1 MAAPPF
7 CTHTVAMETT
17 QTERLL
23 REAAAI
29 CRRETGR
36 ETVSDDLLAAVF
48 RRLAYEAERVDEDA
62 GDWPDGDVATV
73 H

>member
-1 MAAPPF
+1 MAAPPYPV
-7 CTHTVAMETT
+7 HTVAMETT

-48 RRLAYEAERVDEDA
+48 RRLELEADRLDEDI